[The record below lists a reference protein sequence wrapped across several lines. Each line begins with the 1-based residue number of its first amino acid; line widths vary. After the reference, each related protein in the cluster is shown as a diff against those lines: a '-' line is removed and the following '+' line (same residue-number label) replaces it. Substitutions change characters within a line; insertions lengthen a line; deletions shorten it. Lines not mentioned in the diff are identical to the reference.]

1 MEGQAPGRM
10 LYTMIPTAQKP
21 IAALAKPGQPS
32 ARPRLDNTAIEAM
45 SLAQLDAILCSPE
58 HYAATVTRN
67 YGERDPLE
75 RADEL
80 LFRCNCGAQPRV
92 VYEMPTPAQLSQMS
106 RPLPPGAREAYFV
119 VCAGCGHRGLPSL
132 REWRTVVDWNYRQSP
147 RFAPALADFPFFN
160 LAGLSAEDALVRL
173 ESIQLD
179 LTLRRAQARKQKQA
193 GRDVG
198 GRYLA
203 KIDAFLGWAHVAL
216 KIARPPKAGGGAP
229 RRAA

>member
-1 MEGQAPGRM
+1 M
-10 LYTMIPTAQKP
+10 LPTALKRP
-21 IAALAKPGQPS
+21 ATPAAASS
-32 ARPRLDNTAIEAM
+32 APARIRLDNAALEAM
-45 SLAQLDAILCSPE
+45 SLAQLDAILSSPE

-75 RADEL
+75 RAGDL
-80 LFRCNCGAQPRV
+80 LFRCHCGTQPRV
-92 VYEMPTPAQLSQMS
+92 VYELPTPDQLSQMS

-216 KIARPPKAGGGAP
+216 KIARPPKAGGGRPAP
-229 RRAA
+229 RGLTV